1 MLPSSQLLRP
11 RPEAPKHRVSLYQ
24 QQTRSSHSQPDAK
37 ATTRSPASQVEAM
50 PPNGTPR
57 APAAVGAGPNL
68 TLYNPALMHPV
79 FFTDCW
85 RKPPFPLPVN
95 AAFSPVA
102 AGYVFGNGR
111 PRADSMTKL

>member
-11 RPEAPKHRVSLYQ
+11 RPEAPKHRVPLYQ
-24 QQTRSSHSQPDAK
+24 QQTRISHSQPEAK
-37 ATTRSPASQVEAM
+37 APARTPASQVEAM

-57 APAAVGAGPNL
+57 APTAGPNL
-68 TLYNPALMHPV
+68 ASYNPALMHPV
-79 FFTDCW
+79 FFTDGW

-111 PRADSMTKL
+111 SRADSMTKL